1 MSKSKN
7 DSNGGQGSA
16 GVFTPP
22 PLQSDGRVAKHD
34 EYAARIAETQPYWEF
49 VPPALLT
56 SLQSPSEIRG
66 FNFHFPPR
74 YPHRQD
80 MVRALA
86 LVIAAGDITEA
97 DVLAQMRRHNKEV
110 AQFDD
115 PDLEIM
121 SEEHAARY
129 SLASWRDI
137 GARHHADLALI
148 LHRLAALNPSF
159 AEAFTTKL
167 MHIHKVNSE
176 ERRKMRAAAAQ
187 AKADAREAKVK
198 AKSQPDDA
206 QAAKKART
214 D

>member
-1 MSKSKN
+1 MSKKKS
-7 DSNGGQGSA
+7 DSNPGEGQA
-16 GVFTPP
+16 RVFTPP
-22 PLQSDGRVAKHD
+22 ALQPDGRVAKQD

-49 VPPALLT
+49 VSFVLALPPGLGPSQT
-56 SLQSPSEIRG
+56 LQFSS
-66 FNFHFPPR
+66 FSR

-86 LVIAAGDITEA
+86 LVIDAGDITEA
-97 DVLAQMRRHNKEV
+97 DVIAQMRRHNKEV
-110 AQFDD
+110 GQFEE

-137 GARHHADLALI
+137 GARHHADLTII
-148 LHRLAALNPSF
+148 LHRLAALNPTF
-159 AEAFTTKL
+159 ADSFTTKL

-206 QAAKKART
+206 QPAKKART